1 MVLSSPKLDFIF
13 WCLSPVLLIQES
25 FAQLS
30 LKSGLENTVFYPI
43 KMCKSK
49 MQPDTSV
56 MVFPW
61 WLKLDFFPVNK
72 LMLSQLH
79 ISAYIQV

>member
-25 FAQLS
+25 FAQSS

-43 KMCKSK
+43 KM
-49 MQPDTSV
+49 QPDTSV
-56 MVFPW
+56 TVFPW

-79 ISAYIQV
+79 SSAYIKV